1 MITVINY
8 KDEFIPSDIIS
19 SNFGLSITKDAC
31 VLSYKPDCITENSS
45 IITDTIMELK
55 PYSSYVILAQR
66 NGKLF
71 SVCNDDNSIGV
82 LTNLSYSSLEYDK
95 FVEYCIKNLSV
106 YVIADL
112 FIGGVTDN
120 SVDIVFRNN
129 CSITPTINIDESF
142 SNTKINYHT
151 ETTINR
157 NVFKMYRRKIYD
169 MYKLVI
175 DDKSIYNH
183 YVFKNDDGSNI
194 VTEPVDIELQ
204 NRDVIPIT
212 IQSHINDTIENPIMN
227 DTLEIVCYKGYV
239 KQKEVSVIDGSATFD
254 YYPNGNVGNVI
265 ISFIRNEDKKI
276 YYNYHLNL
284 V

>member
-8 KDEFIPSDIIS
+8 NKEFIPSDIFS
-19 SNFGLSITKDAC
+19 SNFGLSITKDVC
-31 VLSYKPDCITENSS
+31 VLSYKPDCIAENSS
-45 IITDTIMELK
+45 VITDTIMELK

-71 SVCNDDNSIGV
+71 HICNDDNSIGAT
-82 LTNLSYSSLEYDK
+82 TNLSYSTLEYDK
-95 FVEYCIKNLSV
+95 FVEYCINNLSV

-129 CSITPTINIDESF
+129 CSIMPTINIDESF

-157 NVFKMYRRKIYD
+157 NMFSMYRRKIYD

-175 DDKSIYNH
+175 DDKPIYNH

-194 VTEPVDIELQ
+194 VTELVDIELQ

-212 IQSHINDTIENPIMN
+212 IQSYSNDTLENPIMN

-239 KQKEVSVIDGSATFD
+239 KQKEISIVDGSATFD
-254 YYPNGNVGNVI
+254 YYPNGNTGNVI
-265 ISFIRNEDKKI
+265 ISFIRNENKKI